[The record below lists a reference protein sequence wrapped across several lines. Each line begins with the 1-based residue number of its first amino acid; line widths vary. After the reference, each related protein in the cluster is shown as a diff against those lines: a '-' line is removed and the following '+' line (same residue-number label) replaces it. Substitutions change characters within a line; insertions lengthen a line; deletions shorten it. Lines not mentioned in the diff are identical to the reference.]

1 MIVIAVSRCQN
12 AVMQWWFCLLH
23 KEVEEAAACPNASR
37 LGPYESRELAET
49 AMERMSKRQEE
60 LDSEED

>member
-1 MIVIAVSRCQN
+1 MSGIVVIKCQN
-12 AVMQWWFCLLH
+12 ALMHWWFCLLH

-37 LGPYESRELAET
+37 LGPYESRSLAET
-49 AMERMSKRQEE
+49 AMERMGKRQEE

>member
-1 MIVIAVSRCQN
+1 MIGITAIRCQN

-23 KEVEEAAACPNASR
+23 KEVEEVAACPNASR

>member
-1 MIVIAVSRCQN
+1 
-12 AVMQWWFCLLH
+12 MQWWFCLIH
-23 KEVEEAAACPNASR
+23 KVVEENVGCPNASR

-49 AMERMSKRQEE
+49 VIERISKRQED

>member
-1 MIVIAVSRCQN
+1 MIGIAATRCQN

-23 KEVEEAAACPNASR
+23 KAVEEAAACPNASR
-37 LGPYESRELAET
+37 LGPYESQELAET

-60 LDSEED
+60 LDNEED

>member
-1 MIVIAVSRCQN
+1 MVGIAAIRCQN

-23 KEVEEAAACPNASR
+23 KAVEEAAACPNASR
-37 LGPYESRELAET
+37 LGPYESRGLAET

-60 LDSEED
+60 LDNEED

>member
-1 MIVIAVSRCQN
+1 MVSIAATRCKN

>member
-1 MIVIAVSRCQN
+1 MTGIAAIRCQN

-23 KEVEEAAACPNASR
+23 KVVEEAAACPNASR

-49 AMERMSKRQEE
+49 AMERMSKRQVE

>member
-1 MIVIAVSRCQN
+1 MVGIAVIWCQN
-12 AVMQWWFCLLH
+12 AVMQWWFCLVH
-23 KEVEEAAACPNASR
+23 KVVEENVGCANVSR

-49 AMERMSKRQEE
+49 AIERISKRQED

>member
-1 MIVIAVSRCQN
+1 MTGIAAIRCQN

-37 LGPYESRELAET
+37 LGPYESCELAET

>member
-1 MIVIAVSRCQN
+1 MIGIAAIRCQN

-49 AMERMSKRQEE
+49 ALERMSKRQEE

>member
-1 MIVIAVSRCQN
+1 MTRIAANRCQN
-12 AVMQWWFCLLH
+12 AFMQWWFCLIH
-23 KEVEEAAACPNASR
+23 KAVEENGGCPNASR

-49 AMERMSKRQEE
+49 ALERISKRQED

>member
-1 MIVIAVSRCQN
+1 MIGIAAIRCQN

-23 KEVEEAAACPNASR
+23 KEVEETAACPNASR